1 MRSFHGQFRRVGLAC
16 VALGAIAVSQA
27 AFATGTASGTTIS
40 NSATVNYS
48 VGSVAQTPINSAAA
62 TFVVDNRVN
71 LAITRFGT
79 ATTTVAPGQLAQTV
93 VFRVDNLGN
102 TSQGYNFTVVDNA
115 SGDTMDM
122 NGEIVRVSSQ
132 ACTAGSTTPPAAG
145 YQAASDTLAW
155 INSLAQDQCRWVYIV
170 ADTPGSATNGL
181 TANMTI
187 TATTATANVSGAPTN
202 LTTPPPN
209 TADDKDLVQIVF
221 ADPGNNALETATG
234 TYVVS
239 SATLAIV
246 KTSSVVS
253 DLVNGTSFPKAIP
266 GATIEY
272 SIRVT
277 NSGGADATGVSV
289 QDNLTLTGLNFVANA
304 YNAGASNVRITVGG
318 GAATFCN
325 AEAGGTDT
333 NGDGCVRTAGGVLT
347 VGGAALSTVA
357 TGGASTEALV
367 SFQMTIP

>member
-1 MRSFHGQFRRVGLAC
+1 MKSIHGQFRRVGLAC
-16 VALGAIAVSQA
+16 VALGAIAVSQS

-40 NSATVNYS
+40 NTATVNYS
-48 VGSVAQTPINSAAA
+48 VASVAQTAINSAAA

-102 TSQGYNFTVVDNA
+102 TSQGYNFTVADNT
-115 SGDTMDM
+115 GDTMDM

-132 ACTAGSTTPPAAG
+132 PCTAGSTTPPAAG
-145 YQAASDTLAW
+145 YQSASDTLAW
-155 INSLAQDQCRWVYIV
+155 VNSLAQDQCRWVYIV
-170 ADTPGSATNGL
+170 ADTPGGATNGL

-187 TATTATANVSGAPTN
+187 TAITAAANVSGAPTN

-209 TADDKDLVQIVF
+209 TADDKDVVQIVF

-246 KTSSVVS
+246 KTSRVVS
-253 DLVNGTSFPKAIP
+253 DLVNGTNFPKAIP

-277 NSGGADATGVSV
+277 NSGGANATGVSV
-289 QDNLTLTGLNFVANA
+289 QDNLTLTGLNFVTNA
-304 YNAGASNVRITVGG
+304 YNAGASNVSISI
-318 GAATFCN
+318 GAPTFCN
-325 AEAGGTDT
+325 AEAGGTDS

-347 VGGAALSTVA
+347 VGGAALSTIA
-357 TGGASTEALV
+357 TGGAATEALV